1 MTKRWAIPGLLGN
14 SLTAKSA
21 IWSIYHRYVRLLRL
35 WRSGG
40 VLVRSELEQQ
50 LLFLN
55 REIIAKLVIAV
66 WRHDSL
72 GQGMR

>member
-1 MTKRWAIPGLLGN
+1 MPKRWTTPGLLGN
-14 SLTAKSA
+14 SLTAKPA
-21 IWSIYHRYVRLLRL
+21 IWSIYRRYVCLL

-50 LLFLN
+50 LFFLDG
-55 REIIAKLVIAV
+55 EIIAKLVIAV

-72 GQGMR
+72 GQGMQ